1 MKTVAQAETTAVS
14 SPPAREPVRDAPL
27 RDALERRMLDQPW
40 SFAFFQA
47 VRLMKL
53 LAPERQ
59 TPGNFGDP
67 AQEAVRFTAHASVS
81 FPASEIQSLEKRVEA
96 PPLMCVNFM
105 GLIGPLG
112 VLPVHYTQF
121 VRERV
126 RAGDRT
132 LRDFLDIFNHRM
144 VSLFYRAWEKYRFGV
159 PYERGERDRLT
170 QYLLDFIGLGT
181 PGLEGRQAVSDQS
194 LVFYTG
200 LLAQQPRSAEALRNI
215 LEDYFDVPVEVRQFR
230 GVWRQLDPETQC
242 SLDDAPRLSS
252 LLGVGVVAG
261 DEVWDQQSVVRVR
274 IGPLDVRR
282 YLDFLPTGTAYRPLR
297 ALTRFF
303 SRDNLDFEVQLVLRR
318 QDAPPCELG
327 AAGDTAPRLGWLT
340 WGRTRMLDRD
350 PDDTVLELWRVA

>member
-1 MKTVAQAETTAVS
+1 MNTVVPEETVAIVS
-14 SPPAREPVRDAPL
+14 TPAPDPV
-27 RDALERRMLDQPW
+27 RDALERRMFDEPW

-59 TPGNFGDP
+59 SPGNFGDP
-67 AQEAVRFTAHASVS
+67 AAEAVRFIGDPMLS
-81 FPASEIQSLEKRVEA
+81 FPASEIQSLEKRLDA

-105 GLIGPLG
+105 GLYGPLG
-112 VLPVHYTQF
+112 VLPVHYTAF
-121 VRERV
+121 IRERI

-200 LLAQQPRSAEALRNI
+200 LLAQQPRSAEALENI
-215 LEDYFDVPVEVRQFR
+215 LVDYFDVPVEVRQFR
-230 GVWRQLDPETQC
+230 GVWRQLDLETQC
-242 SLDDAPRLSS
+242 SLDESQRISS
-252 LLGVGVVAG
+252 ILGVGVVAG

-274 IGPLDVRR
+274 IGPLNVER
-282 YLDFLPTGTAYRPLR
+282 YLDFLPTGTAHKPLQ

-303 SRDNLDFEVQLVLRR
+303 SRDDLDFEVQLVLRR
-318 QDAPPCELG
+318 EDAPFCELG
-327 AAGDTAPRLGWLT
+327 ASGETAPRLGWLT
-340 WGRTRMLDRD
+340 WGRTKMLDRD
-350 PDDTVLELWRVA
+350 PDETVLELWRVA

>member
-1 MKTVAQAETTAVS
+1 MNTVAPEETIAKAAV
-14 SPPAREPVRDAPL
+14 PAPDPVRE
-27 RDALERRMLDQPW
+27 ALERRMFDEPW
-40 SFAFFQA
+40 AFSFFQA

-53 LAPERQ
+53 LAPERH

-67 AQEAVRFTAHASVS
+67 AEEAVRFTAHPSVS

-215 LEDYFDVPVEVRQFR
+215 LEDYFDVPAEVRQFR
-230 GVWRQLDPETQC
+230 GVWRQLDLETQC
-242 SLDDAPRLSS
+242 SLDDPQRISS

-274 IGPLDVRR
+274 IGPLGVKR
-282 YLDFLPTGTAYRPLR
+282 YLDFLPTGTAHQPLR

-303 SRDNLDFEVQLVLRR
+303 SRDDLDFEVQLVLRR
-318 QDAPPCELG
+318 EDAPLCELG
-327 AAGDTAPRLGWLT
+327 AGGDTAPRLGWLT
-340 WGRTRMLDRD
+340 WGRTKALDRD
-350 PDDTVLELWRVA
+350 PDETVLELWRVA

>member
-1 MKTVAQAETTAVS
+1 MNTVATEETTTPAAPSALDAV
-14 SPPAREPVRDAPL
+14 RE
-27 RDALERRMLDQPW
+27 ALEQRMYDEPW

-53 LAPERQ
+53 LAPERN
-59 TPGNFGDP
+59 TPGDFGNP
-67 AQEAVRFTAHASVS
+67 AEETVRFSAHASVS
-81 FPASEIQSLEKRVEA
+81 FPPSEIQALEKRMDA
-96 PPLMCVNFM
+96 PPLMTVNFM
-105 GLIGPLG
+105 GVFGPLG
-112 VLPVHYTQF
+112 ILPVHYTQF
-121 VRERV
+121 IRERV

-181 PGLEGRQAVSDQS
+181 PGLEGRLAVADQS
-194 LVFYTG
+194 LLFYTG
-200 LLAQQPRSAEALRNI
+200 LLAQQPRSAEALRDI
-215 LEDYFDVPVEVRQFR
+215 LVDYFDVPVEIRQFR
-230 GVWRQLDPETQC
+230 GVWRQLDLETQC
-242 SLDDAPRLSS
+242 SLDDSQRISS

-274 IGPLDVRR
+274 IGPLNVAR
-282 YLDFLPTGTAYRPLR
+282 YLDFLPTGTAYEPLR

-303 SRDNLDFEVQLVLRR
+303 SQDNLDFEVQLVLRR
-318 QDAPPCELG
+318 EDAPQCELG
-327 AAGDTAPRLGWLT
+327 VGGDAAPRLGWLT

-350 PDDTVLELWRVA
+350 PDETVLELWRVA

>member
-1 MKTVAQAETTAVS
+1 MNTVVAEETTTMA
-14 SPPAREPVRDAPL
+14 A
-27 RDALERRMLDQPW
+27 ALEQRIFNEPW
-40 SFAFFQA
+40 AFAFFQA

-53 LAPERQ
+53 LTPERK

-67 AQEAVRFTAHASVS
+67 AEEAVRFIAHASVS
-81 FPASEIQSLEKRVEA
+81 FPASEIQALEKRVDA

-105 GLIGPLG
+105 GLFGPVG

-121 VRERV
+121 IRDRI

-144 VSLFYRAWEKYRFGV
+144 ISLFYRAWEKYRFAV
-159 PYERGERDRLT
+159 PYERGERDCLT

-194 LVFYTG
+194 LVLYAG
-200 LLAQQPRSAEALRNI
+200 LLAQQPRSAEALRNM
-215 LEDYFDVPVEVRQFR
+215 LVDYFNVPVEVNQFC
-230 GVWRQLDPETQC
+230 GVWRQLDVETQC
-242 SLDDAPRLSS
+242 SLDDSPRISS

-274 IGPLDVRR
+274 IGPLDVQR
-282 YLDFLPTGTAYRPLR
+282 YLDFLPTGTAYQPLR

-303 SRDNLDFEVQLVLRR
+303 SRDDLDFELQLVLRR
-318 QDAPPCELG
+318 EDAPLCELG
-327 AAGDTAPRLGWLT
+327 ASGDAAPRLGWLT
-340 WGRTRMLDRD
+340 WGRTKTLDRD
-350 PDDTVLELWRVA
+350 PDETVLELWRAA

>member
-1 MKTVAQAETTAVS
+1 MNTVVQDETTPVS
-14 SPPAREPVRDAPL
+14 SPPARDPL
-27 RDALERRMLDQPW
+27 WDALERRMLDEPW
-40 SFAFFQA
+40 SFSFFQA
-47 VRLMKL
+47 VRMMKL

-67 AQEAVRFTAHASVS
+67 AAEAVRFAADPTIS
-81 FPASEIQSLEKRVEA
+81 FPASEIQSLEKRLDA
-96 PPLMCVNFM
+96 PPLMHVNFM
-105 GLIGPLG
+105 GLFGPLG
-112 VLPVHYTQF
+112 VLPVHYTAF
-121 VRERV
+121 IRERV

-181 PGLEGRQAVSDQS
+181 PGLERRQAISDQS

-215 LEDYFDVPVEVRQFR
+215 LVDYFDVPVEVRQFR
-230 GVWRQLDPETQC
+230 GVWRQLDLETQC
-242 SLDDAPRLSS
+242 SLDDSPRISS
-252 LLGVGVVAG
+252 FLGVGVVAG

-274 IGPLDVRR
+274 IGPLDVQR
-282 YLDFLPTGTAYRPLR
+282 YLDFLPTGTAFQPLR

-303 SRDNLDFEVQLVLRR
+303 SRDDLDFEVQLVLRR
-318 QDAPPCELG
+318 EDAPPCELG
-327 AAGDTAPRLGWLT
+327 AGGETAPRLGWLS
-340 WGRTRMLDRD
+340 WGRTRMLDCD
-350 PDDTVLELWRVA
+350 PDETVLELWKVA

>member
-1 MKTVAQAETTAVS
+1 MNTVATAETTTVTAP
-14 SPPAREPVRDAPL
+14 SPAPDPV
-27 RDALERRMLDQPW
+27 RDALERRMFDEPW

-47 VRLMKL
+47 VRMMKL
-53 LAPERQ
+53 LSPERH
-59 TPGNFGDP
+59 TPGHFGDP
-67 AQEAVRFTAHASVS
+67 TEEAVRFTAHPSTS
-81 FPASEIQSLEKRVEA
+81 FPASEIQSLEKRIEA

-105 GLIGPLG
+105 GLFGPLG
-112 VLPVHYTQF
+112 ALPVHYTQF
-121 VRERV
+121 IRDRV

-144 VSLFYRAWEKYRFGV
+144 VSLFYRAWEKYRFAV

-200 LLAQQPRSAEALRNI
+200 LLAQQPRSAEALRDI
-215 LEDYFDVPVEVRQFR
+215 LIDYFDVPVEVRQFR
-230 GVWRQLDPETQC
+230 GVWRRLDLETQC
-242 SLDDAPRLSS
+242 SLDDSPRISS

-274 IGPLDVRR
+274 LGPLDVQR
-282 YLDFLPTGTAYRPLR
+282 YLDFLPTGTAFQPLR

-303 SRDNLDFEVQLVLRR
+303 SRDDLDFEVQLVLRR
-318 QDAPPCELG
+318 EDAPPCELG
-327 AAGDTAPRLGWLT
+327 AGGDTAPRLGWLS

-350 PDDTVLELWRVA
+350 PDETVLELWKVA